1 MLRQRVR
8 FITAGFALIFSQAG
22 AFEKANQ
29 IESTP
34 GILADQKPGIEVG
47 YGEDGV
53 TPIYFRTKLPALNQN
68 GLAKLSGA
76 ASPQEREHA
85 DCRRFLAMV
94 SRNLK
99 GFRSE
104 SDFRI
109 ETGKREFNRSHFHVR
124 QLAKGIPI
132 FGAEGKVVL
141 RANSE
146 GIYLGR
152 FRNAANS
159 IPSPVPT
166 ISAKSA
172 REVARKELGLS
183 PEINAETP
191 VDTEEVSQ
199 RERFPELVYF
209 PTDSLSASP
218 SLRLAWHLAVRAN
231 ILELWEYLIDA
242 QDGRVLLKFP
252 DHCEAGATTATAP
265 DLSGTARTFG
275 TYQNAADSKYYLI
288 DAARPMFNASRS
300 RFPDQTV
307 GTILTMDMNNT
318 PQSRPVY
325 NHITS
330 TNNAWS
336 NPTAVSAHYNATVAY
351 EYYRKTFGRNSINGN
366 GGNIRSFI
374 NVPGTDGRAMDN
386 AFWNGNAMY
395 YGNGRTSMKPLA
407 GALDVAGHEL
417 THGVVGATAAL
428 RYLGQSG
435 ALNESMADIFG
446 AMIERL
452 NWKLGEDIV
461 KPAYFSTGAIRD
473 LSNPNQGLKKGS
485 SGWQP
490 AHMNEY
496 QTLPNTEAG
505 DMGGVHVNS
514 GITNRAFYLFAT
526 AVGKEKAEQVYY
538 KALTQYLTASSQFT
552 DMRLAVTTACQD
564 LYGAGS
570 VEEKAAAEAFSAVG
584 IGAPPAVTPK
594 VSTLAL
600 HSGLQFALLTRAGAG
615 DGNTLYLMDSGL
627 TNPKPLSRTPL
638 FSRPSVTDD
647 GSTAIF
653 VSKDGRIMQLKTD
666 AANPQESVLES
677 NPVWEIAAIS
687 KDGKRYAA
695 LKKSHDSS
703 VYVFEIGTGKSQR
716 FPLYNPTNE
725 GIRTGGVMYAGS
737 LDWDNSGENVIY
749 DAFNHL
755 QGTGTSAIEYWDVGL
770 MNVWDTTGKQFA
782 AGDIRKPLGDLPD
795 GASVGNPVF
804 AKNSPDVVVYE
815 YIDDITGLSIR
826 TIDLET
832 RKSGTLTTNTI
843 IGFPSYDKRDASI
856 AFTTLSGTDTVIAM
870 MGLKADK
877 ITSGSAPRTVATG
890 YKWPVLF
897 ARGNRLGNSTPL
909 YSPMSEQALASGF
922 RVHYQAGSRQLQVKF
937 FLDQNTAVRLSA
949 YAPDGKSL
957 GRKSVLGLTGAN
969 TLVWPMENASAFGVR
984 FFRLEA
990 QGIQLQTRALMGD

>member
-1 MLRQRVR
+1 MLRHW
-8 FITAGFALIFSQAG
+8 AGFTTTACFFVFSHVWG
-22 AFEKANQ
+22 IDRK
-29 IESTP
+29 ESLDSASD
-34 GILADQKPGIEVG
+34 GLADFKMASEIG
-47 YGEDGV
+47 YGEDGE
-53 TPIYFRTKLPALNQN
+53 TPIYFRAKLPAQTRNSLT
-68 GLAKLSGA
+68 KVSTSD
-76 ASPQEREHA
+76 SPQSQDSA
-85 DCRRFLAMV
+85 DCRRFLGLLTQ
-94 SRNLK
+94 NLK
-99 GFRSE
+99 GFHSE
-104 SDFRI
+104 GDFRI
-109 ETGKREFNRSHFHVR
+109 ETKDRESHRSHFHVR
-124 QLAKGIPI
+124 QIKKGIPV

-141 RANSE
+141 RPNSE

-152 FRNAANS
+152 FRKTAAI
-159 IPSPVPT
+159 IPSSHPSLS
-166 ISAKSA
+166 IL
-172 REVARKELGLS
+172 EVRKIASENLGL
-183 PEINAETP
+183 P
-191 VDTEEVSQ
+191 TEGTSVVNMDNEEFTEK
-199 RERFPELVYF
+199 ERNPELVYF
-209 PTDSLSASP
+209 PTDSSASP

-242 QDGRVLLKFP
+242 NDGKILLKFP
-252 DHCEAGATTATAP
+252 VHCEAGAATAAAT
-265 DLSGTARTFG
+265 DLLGKSRSMG

-288 DAARPMFNASRS
+288 DAGRPMFNATRS

-307 GTILTMDMNNT
+307 GTILTMDMKNT

-325 NHITS
+325 SHITS
-330 TNNAWS
+330 TNNQWAD
-336 NPTAVSAHYNATVAY
+336 PVAVSAHYNATVSY
-351 EYYRKTFGRNSINGN
+351 EYYLKTFGRNSINGT

-386 AFWNGNAMY
+386 AFWNGNAMF

-417 THGVVGATAAL
+417 THGVVGATAGL
-428 RYLGQSG
+428 RYIGQSG

-446 AMIERL
+446 ALIERL
-452 NWKLGEDIV
+452 NWKIGEDIV
-461 KPAYFSTGAIRD
+461 KPAYFSTGAVRD
-473 LSNPNQGLKKGS
+473 LSNPNQGLKKGN

-538 KALTQYLTASSQFT
+538 KALTEYLTASSQFV

-564 LYGAGS
+564 LYGANS
-570 VEEKAAAEAFSAVG
+570 AEEKAAAEAFATVG
-584 IGAPPAVTPK
+584 IGAPAAVTPK

-600 HSGLQFALLTRAGAG
+600 HTGLQFALITRAGVG
-615 DGNTLYLMDSGL
+615 DGNTLYLVDSGF

-653 VSKDGRIMQLKTD
+653 VAKDGRIMQLKTD
-666 AANPQESVLES
+666 AANPQETVLEP

-703 VYVFEIGTGKSQR
+703 LYVFEIGSGKSQR
-716 FPLYNPTNE
+716 FQLYNPTNE

-737 LDWDNSGENVIY
+737 LDWDISGENVIY
-749 DAFNHL
+749 DAFNQL
-755 QGTGTSAIEYWDVGL
+755 RGTGTSTIEYWDVGL
-770 MNVWDTTGKQFA
+770 MNVWDTVGKQFA
-782 AGDIRKPLGDLPD
+782 VGDIRKPLGDLPD

-815 YIDDITGLSIR
+815 YIDDLSGLSIR

-843 IGFPSYDKRDASI
+843 IGFPSYDKRDGGV
-856 AFTTLSGTDTVIAM
+856 AFTTLAGTDTAIAW

-877 ITSGSAPRTVATG
+877 ITSGSAPKTVVTG
-890 YKWPVLF
+890 FKWPVLF
-897 ARGNRLGNSTPL
+897 ARGGRIGPTSAMNPRLYEPAS
-909 YSPMSEQALASGF
+909 ASGF
-922 RVHYQAGSRQLQVKF
+922 RVNYQAGTRQWQVQF
-937 FLDQNTAVRLSA
+937 FLDRTATVRLSV
-949 YAPDGKSL
+949 YAPDGKTFV
-957 GRKSVLGLTGAN
+957 RKSVLGLSGLN
-969 TLVWPMENASAFGVR
+969 SLVWPMENENNLGMR
-984 FFRLEA
+984 IFRLES
-990 QGIQLQTRALMGD
+990 QGAQLQTQAVMGN